1 MPINEIF
8 IPLINKIQIM
18 KKNLFLVSVIL
29 ASLLFNNKRSM
40 AQDTFSIVGIDT
52 ITGEVG
58 SAGASCVDLIA
69 FNITD
74 PSFLGDLIPGKG
86 AINTQ
91 AAYLASNQTNART
104 RMNLGDTPAQII
116 SWLQTND
123 AGGNPSIR
131 QYGIAAIV
139 SGSPQ
144 TAAHT
149 GTNCMNYKNH
159 ITGKNYSIQGN
170 ILLGQQVLDSM
181 ESKFKNT
188 TGTLACKLMAALQGA
203 KMVGADT
210 RCAPN
215 NSSSL
220 FAFLKVS
227 KPSDV
232 YGSPYISIGVRTA
245 TNTFIEPID
254 SLQTI
259 ANGIG
264 LCSITTDVKEI
275 PIANGTI
282 RGSIGVFPNPTSNS
296 LSVLNYSPYKTDKVI
311 IRNSI
316 GQIVYTEEREFK
328 NISISNLANGIYFV
342 EISLIGNPEKQIIK
356 VIKDF

>member
-1 MPINEIF
+1 MA
-8 IPLINKIQIM
+8 M
-18 KKNLFLVSVIL
+18 KRNLFL
-29 ASLLFNNKRSM
+29 SLTIAATLFFNKRDAR

-69 FNITD
+69 FSISD

-91 AAYLASNQTNART
+91 AAYIAGNQNNART

-116 SWLQTND
+116 SWLQAND
-123 AGGNPSIR
+123 VGSNSSVR

-139 SGSPQ
+139 AGSPQ
-144 TAAHT
+144 TAAFT

-159 ITGKNYSIQGN
+159 VVGKNYSIQGN
-170 ILLGQQVLDSM
+170 ILLGQQILDSM
-181 ESKFKNT
+181 EARFKNT
-188 TGTLACKLMAALQGA
+188 QGTLACKLMAALQGA
-203 KMVGADT
+203 KVVGADT
-210 RCAPN
+210 RCTSN

-227 KPSDV
+227 KPSDA
-232 YGSPYISIGVRTA
+232 YGSPYISIGVRTP

-254 SLQTI
+254 SLQKI

-264 LCSITTDVKEI
+264 LCSITTGTKEI
-275 PIANGTI
+275 PIAIGTVS
-282 RGSIGVFPNPTSNS
+282 GSLGVFPNPSSGNISILNFS
-296 LSVLNYSPYKTDKVI
+296 LYKTGKVI
-311 IRNSI
+311 IRNSV
-316 GQIVYTEEREFK
+316 GQMVLMEEKEFK
-328 NISISNLANGIYFV
+328 NINTTPLNNGIYFV

-356 VIKDF
+356 LIKDF